1 MSEFKVDLDE
11 KSDVSDSNSER
22 ENETEEVEEQ
32 DDLNIDEPIFE
43 EIEGHNKLSRDG
55 LGLDAPNWLSFL
67 RGFKS
72 SKEYSDRV
80 IDFLKW
86 HKQNDFPQNIPLT
99 QSLNNYFDFASGL
112 QNTKDPSKPKYAPT
126 TLNSWFSMLEKFF
139 LYAWDLELKQTNKV
153 LLDNIKKW
161 KNGYKPRKS
170 KTMTKEN
177 LIRFLELPND
187 SKTLPEKVN

>member
-11 KSDVSDSNSER
+11 ESDVSDLDSER
-22 ENETEEVEEQ
+22 ESEMEEVEEQ
-32 DDLNIDEPIFE
+32 DDLNMDEQIFE
-43 EIEGHNKLSRDG
+43 EIEGQDHLSLDG

-67 RGFKS
+67 RNFKS
-72 SKEYSDRV
+72 SQHYSDRV

-86 HKQNDFPQNIPLT
+86 YKQNDFSQNIPLS
-99 QSLNNYFDFASGL
+99 QSLNNYFDFARGL
-112 QNTKDPSKPKYAPT
+112 QNIKDPSKPKYAPT
-126 TLNSWFSMLEKFF
+126 TLNSWFSIFEKFF
-139 LYAWDLELKQTNKV
+139 LYAWDLELKQTNRI

-161 KNGYKPRKS
+161 KKGYKPKKS

-187 SKTLPEKVN
+187 SKILPEKVN